1 MECPCGA
8 AVAIKVNLALTPY
21 AENLLARY
29 AECAAVAFGEIEDA
43 QRKCIEADSSC
54 DKGMA

>member
-1 MECPCGA
+1 MGA

-29 AECAAVAFGEIEDA
+29 AECAAVAFGEIEGCA
-43 QRKCIEADSSC
+43 KE
-54 DKGMA
+54 MH